1 MNTLKSNSQRFDVI
15 ILGSGMAGIPAV
27 QKCLD
32 LGAKTAIVI
41 GNLLGGTCLNV
52 GCIPTKAIW
61 QANHMKT
68 EIERSKKFGYT
79 IEERLAKKRSYNNSN
94 QKYKQQQNFVDF
106 KSIMEYQAKIVNGLM
121 GLKTDKIREWGAEV
135 IEGTASL
142 KSKNEVITTAAADG
156 KTFETDKIFIAT
168 GSKYKVP
175 KIEGIQ
181 QYAIDGDQALK
192 LRELP
197 NEKRIFI
204 IGAGF
209 GGLEYATF
217 FAPFAKSVYLSTRKA
232 ELFPQDKDA
241 SILLQK
247 KMKEEQGIIILYK
260 DKVKKIEKKKD
271 DEVKEGSGS
280 NSNSNSSKGSLQVLV
295 FLSILKNIE
304 FF

>member
-1 MNTLKSNSQRFDVI
+1 
-15 ILGSGMAGIPAV
+15 
-27 QKCLD
+27 
-32 LGAKTAIVI
+32 
-41 GNLLGGTCLNV
+41 
-52 GCIPTKAIW
+52 
-61 QANHMKT
+61 MKT

-156 KTFETDKIFIAT
+156 KTLEADKIFIAT

-217 FAPFAKSVYLSTRKA
+217 FAPFAKSVYLSTRKT
-232 ELFPQDKDA
+232 ELFPEDKDA
-241 SILLQK
+241 SILIQK
-247 KMKEEQGIIILYK
+247 KMKEEQGVIILYK
-260 DKVKKIEKKKD
+260 DKVKKIEKKND